1 MAGEPHLKRKI
12 PMFLKILIGA
22 IIGAGL
28 GYLVMYKLIGCA
40 SGACPITR
48 SPVTSTIYGA
58 LLGGLF
64 ASGA

>member
-1 MAGEPHLKRKI
+1 MI
-12 PMFLKILIGA
+12 LKILIGA
-22 IIGAGL
+22 AVGAGL